1 MLSENIKKDAK
12 ILSEIFKIKNNFKF
26 YNNTYKVLSI
36 LSLFYSILSSIF
48 LLINHEVISISLILF
63 LFTIGL
69 ILHFFVFFV
78 LNFIIGISI
87 NYIIKRK
94 YIKKNMSCLG
104 IFTVD
109 YIVSEKKL
117 KKTEKLYN
125 ELSKEG
131 KNYII
136 NISSKAKESENI
148 KEIEKDCLYIEINNM
163 NIKDF
168 INYWNSYFQKD
179 IKNINIEIEDFIK
192 RKIQQILIKINEEDF
207 NKYKNEIIKITETLK
222 SKKEQLVIFKE
233 IEKLK
238 DKYDEEIIIDKINKI
253 KNKVNNNLEEKTN
266 NKILKSI

>member
-12 ILSEIFKIKNNFKF
+12 ILSKIFKIKNNLKF
-26 YNNTYKVLSI
+26 YNNIYKVLSI
-36 LSLFYSILSSIF
+36 LSLFFSMLFSIF
-48 LLINHEVISISLILF
+48 ISVNNEVSNLLILF

-69 ILHFFVFFV
+69 ILHFFVFFF
-78 LNFIIGISI
+78 LNVILGIIT

-94 YIKKNMSCLG
+94 YIRKNISGLD

-117 KKTEKLYN
+117 KKTEELYN
-125 ELSKEG
+125 SLSKEG
-131 KNYII
+131 KSYIYD
-136 NISSKAKESENI
+136 ISSKAKKSENI

-163 NIKDF
+163 NIKGF
-168 INYWNSYFQKD
+168 INYWNSYFHKD
-179 IKNINIEIEDFIK
+179 VKNINIEIEDFIK

-233 IEKLK
+233 IEKLEE
-238 DKYDEEIIIDKINKI
+238 KYDEEIVIDKINKI
-253 KNKVNNNLEEKTN
+253 KNKVNNNNLEEKTN